1 LTKQFNNLD
10 LKRDNEIDF
19 GEFCNGIGLL
29 NSKDFAR
36 ILFSIF
42 DFHDSL
48 SIQMFDFKYVIGLL
62 LRGDRG
68 EQLKLI
74 YRIFDPEDKG
84 YVSFISFASI
94 IQKVFNLLDS
104 LCLEI
109 PNDLNLHIKQLF
121 QKMTTQKDFISKE
134 DFFKNCDVIATLGLY
149 KSGNKKMTEIQGT
162 NVFIG
167 HPSFQKVISMMLGI
181 RISVNSE

>member
-74 YRIFDPEDKG
+74 YRIFDSEDKG

-149 KSGNKKMTEIQGT
+149 KTGNKKMTEIQGT